1 MACTTILVGKDA
13 SYDGST
19 IIARNEDSANG
30 EFCPKRFV
38 VVKPEEQPKHYRSVL
53 SHIEIDLPDDPLQY
67 TAVPNADLKE
77 GIWGEA
83 GVNEANVAMSATET
97 LTTELAEERQRHDRL
112 QDWDRVLTEQG
123 EILKRLIN
131 GEWVDS
137 CDVEAALG
145 LTFAECVKR
154 FEMNRIATWNP
165 YPLNGQRV
173 DVQFRIKKGEE
184 PSV

>member
-1 MACTTILVGKDA
+1 MTNYKELIERLRDPNNCNVLDDVDEAADA
-13 SYDGST
+13 
-19 IIARNEDSANG
+19 I
-30 EFCPKRFV
+30 
-38 VVKPEEQPKHYRSVL
+38 
-53 SHIEIDLPDDPLQY
+53 
-67 TAVPNADLKE
+67 
-77 GIWGEA
+77 
-83 GVNEANVAMSATET
+83 ET
-97 LTTELAEERQRHDRL
+97 LTAELAEERHRHDRL
-112 QDWDRVLTEQG
+112 QDWDRGLTEQG

-173 DVQFRIKKGEE
+173 DVQFRIKKGVG
-184 PSV
+184 PGA

>member
-1 MACTTILVGKDA
+1 MNNYKELIERL
-13 SYDGST
+13 
-19 IIARNEDSANG
+19 RNPKWWDLENNTELIDSA
-30 EFCPKRFV
+30 
-38 VVKPEEQPKHYRSVL
+38 
-53 SHIEIDLPDDPLQY
+53 
-67 TAVPNADLKE
+67 ANA
-77 GIWGEA
+77 I
-83 GVNEANVAMSATET
+83 ET

-112 QDWDRVLTEQG
+112 QDWDRGLTEQG

-154 FEMNRIATWNP
+154 FEMNRISTWNP

-173 DVQFRIKKGEE
+173 DVQFRIKKGDT
-184 PSV
+184 

>member
-1 MACTTILVGKDA
+1 MTNYKELIERLREYAEWARANEWEVPLCMGDSLEEAADA
-13 SYDGST
+13 
-19 IIARNEDSANG
+19 I
-30 EFCPKRFV
+30 
-38 VVKPEEQPKHYRSVL
+38 
-53 SHIEIDLPDDPLQY
+53 
-67 TAVPNADLKE
+67 
-77 GIWGEA
+77 
-83 GVNEANVAMSATET
+83 ET
-97 LTTELAEERQRHDRL
+97 LTAELAEERHRHDRL
-112 QDWDRVLTEQG
+112 QDWDRGLTEQG

-154 FEMNRIATWNP
+154 FEMNRIATWDP

-184 PSV
+184 PGV

>member
-1 MACTTILVGKDA
+1 MTNYKELIERLRDPNNCNVLDDVDEA
-13 SYDGST
+13 
-19 IIARNEDSANG
+19 ANA
-30 EFCPKRFV
+30 
-38 VVKPEEQPKHYRSVL
+38 
-53 SHIEIDLPDDPLQY
+53 I
-67 TAVPNADLKE
+67 
-77 GIWGEA
+77 
-83 GVNEANVAMSATET
+83 ET
-97 LTTELAEERQRHDRL
+97 LTAELAEERYRHDRL
-112 QDWDRVLTEQG
+112 QDWDRGLTEQG
-123 EILKRLIN
+123 EVLKRLIN

-184 PSV
+184 PYKCLSSINRFA

>member
-1 MACTTILVGKDA
+1 MTNYKELIDTLRDLTHGIVRI
-13 SYDGST
+13 S
-19 IIARNEDSANG
+19 NG
-30 EFCPKRFV
+30 
-38 VVKPEEQPKHYRSVL
+38 SVL
-53 SHIEIDLPDDPLQY
+53 RE
-67 TAVPNADLKE
+67 AADA
-77 GIWGEA
+77 I
-83 GVNEANVAMSATET
+83 ET
-97 LTTELAEERQRHDRL
+97 LTAELAEERNRHDRL
-112 QDWDRVLTEQG
+112 QDWDRGLTEQG

-154 FEMNRIATWNP
+154 FEMNRIATWNT

-184 PSV
+184 PGV

>member
-1 MACTTILVGKDA
+1 MNKTEMLADRLRE
-13 SYDGST
+13 
-19 IIARNEDSANG
+19 IAREYKCAPRTLIQAADM
-30 EFCPKRFV
+30 
-38 VVKPEEQPKHYRSVL
+38 
-53 SHIEIDLPDDPLQY
+53 IENQARNIELLQ
-67 TAVPNADLKE
+67 TA
-77 GIWGEA
+77 
-83 GVNEANVAMSATET
+83 
-97 LTTELAEERQRHDRL
+97 LAIERQNHDRL
-112 QDWDRVLTEQG
+112 QDWDRGLTEQG

-173 DVQFRIKKGEE
+173 DVQFRIKKGDA
-184 PSV
+184 

>member
-1 MACTTILVGKDA
+1 MTNYKELIERLLYYGTEYTIGVNLGREIDGTGELLLEAKDA
-13 SYDGST
+13 
-19 IIARNEDSANG
+19 I
-30 EFCPKRFV
+30 
-38 VVKPEEQPKHYRSVL
+38 
-53 SHIEIDLPDDPLQY
+53 
-67 TAVPNADLKE
+67 
-77 GIWGEA
+77 
-83 GVNEANVAMSATET
+83 ET
-97 LTTELAEERQRHDRL
+97 LTAELAEERHRHDRL
-112 QDWDRVLTEQG
+112 QDWDRGLTEQG

-173 DVQFRIKKGEE
+173 DVRFRIKRGEE
-184 PSV
+184 PGV